1 MSQENVESLRAFERA
16 FNDRDREAMRAF
28 LDPDAEWHVALAPVL
43 AQSIYRGAEAVCDL
57 LLEEIPSVMDGF
69 RAEVLEVREAGNDA
83 IIVEVRLVAK
93 GRASGASIEQ
103 PFFQVYRF
111 REGKATSLHSYVSRE
126 QALEAVGLRG

>member
-28 LDPDAEWHVALAPVL
+28 LHPDAEWHVALAPVL
-43 AQSIYRGAEAVCDL
+43 AQSTYRGAEAVCDL
-57 LLEEIPSVMDGF
+57 LLEEIPSVMEGF
-69 RAEVLEVREAGNDA
+69 RAEVLEMREAGNDA
-83 IIVEVRLVAK
+83 VIVKVRLVAK

-103 PFFQVYRF
+103 AFFQVYRF

-126 QALEAVGLRG
+126 QALEAAKAP